1 MKQAKV
7 LMLSVALSVLP
18 LPAASG
24 YLLHNLVSDVP
35 GAADFT
41 DPNLVNAWGISISG
55 SSPFWLCDGGTGLST
70 VYTASATTFAVSPT
84 KAIIPPSSNGG
95 NTVCTGI
102 VFNSTTGFT
111 VPVGAS
117 TTRAASFI
125 FATTGGTI
133 SGWASAIDATHAQM
147 AVDNS
152 ASGAVYTGLALVT
165 GCAPPLACPSLG
177 PFLYAA
183 NFSKGTV
190 DVFDGNWKPATFS
203 AGAFTDPAIP
213 AGYSP
218 YNIQLLNGNL
228 YVTYAKLGPDK
239 VNAAAGA
246 GAGYVDVYDPAG
258 KLLSHLVSQGPLNA
272 PWGIQIA
279 PPTFGP
285 FGGDL
290 LVGNFG
296 DGTINAFNLTT
307 GAFAGTLQDQNG
319 SNLHIDGLWGLQFG
333 NGGSGGDVN
342 SLYFAAGPSAQKH
355 GLFGIIVSQ
364 PIFTENVVNAADP
377 GAEIGPNTIISIIGG
392 SLSPTTR
399 AWASTDFNGTKLPT
413 SLDGVSVTINGAP
426 AFPTFVSPRQI
437 NVLTPADLSIAAPAK
452 IVVTDNGLVS
462 QTLQVP
468 VTSFAPAFFLLGGR
482 YAAAIHA
489 NGTVVGPA
497 TLVPNNSSP
506 AAAGETI
513 ALFATGLG
521 NTTPAVTNGQ
531 IVSGAAPLAVPAT
544 VLINGIAVPVSFA
557 GIAATGLYQVN
568 VTIPA
573 GLPSGDNLINVVV
586 GGFASPGNVFVAL
599 Q

>member
-1 MKQAKV
+1 MKHAT
-7 LMLSVALSVLP
+7 LLTLSLALAALP

-24 YLLHNLVSDVP
+24 YLVHNLVSDVP

-55 SSPFWLCDGGTGLST
+55 SSPFWVCDGGTGLST
-70 VYTASATTFAVSPT
+70 VYSSTATSFSISSLKVSL
-84 KAIIPPSSNGG
+84 PPSGNGG
-95 NTVCTGI
+95 NTVCTGQ
-102 VFNSTTGFT
+102 VFNSTTSFA
-111 VPVGAS
+111 VGSS
-117 TTRAASFI
+117 TSRPASFI
-125 FATTGGTI
+125 FATTGGTL
-133 SGWASAIDATHAQM
+133 SGWASAVDASHAQM

-165 GCAPPLACPSLG
+165 GCAPPAACLSAG

-190 DVFDGNWKPATFS
+190 DVFDGNWKPVTLPS
-203 AGAFTDPAIP
+203 GAFTDPAIP

-218 YNIQLLNGNL
+218 YNIQLLNGSL

-239 VNAAAGA
+239 VNSAPGA

-258 KLLSHLVSQGPLNA
+258 KLLSHLVAQGPLNA

-279 PPTFGP
+279 PATFPP

-319 SNLHIDGLWGLQFG
+319 NNLHIDGLWGLQFG

-377 GAEIGPNTIISIIGG
+377 GAEIGPNTMISIIGG
-392 SLSPTTR
+392 SLGPTTR
-399 AWASTDFNGTKLPT
+399 SWASTDFNGTKLPT
-413 SLDGVSVTINGAP
+413 SLDGVSVSINGSP

-437 NVLTPADLSIAAPAK
+437 NVLTPADLSVSAPAK

-462 QTLQVP
+462 QTIQVP
-468 VTSFAPAFFLLGGR
+468 VAPFAPAFFLLGGK
-482 YAAAIHA
+482 YAAAVHGDGKI
-489 NGTVVGPA
+489 VGPT
-497 TLVPNNSSP
+497 TLVANNSTP

-521 NTTPAVTNGQ
+521 ATTPAVANGQ
-531 IVSGAAPLAVPAT
+531 IVSSAAPLAAPAT
-544 VLINGIAVPVSFA
+544 VLINGIPAPVAFA

-573 GLPSGDNLINVVV
+573 GLPSGDNPINIVV
-586 GGFASPGNVFVAL
+586 GGFASPGNVFVSV

>member
-1 MKQAKV
+1 MKHATL
-7 LMLSVALSVLP
+7 LMLSLGLASLP

-24 YLLHNLVSDVP
+24 YLLHNLVADVA

-41 DPNLVNAWGISISG
+41 DANLVNAWGISVSSG
-55 SSPFWLCDGGTGLST
+55 SPFWLCDGGTGLST
-70 VYTASATTFAVSPT
+70 VYSSSATAFTVSAT
-84 KAIIPPSSNGG
+84 KAIIPPAGNGG

-111 VPVGAS
+111 VGTAS
-117 TTRAASFI
+117 PRAASFI
-125 FATTGGTI
+125 FATEGGTL
-133 SGWASAIDATHAQM
+133 SGWASAVDATHAQM

-165 GCAPPLACPSLG
+165 TTSPTAQL
-177 PFLYAA
+177 FAA
-183 NFSKGTV
+183 NFSKGTI
-190 DVFDGNWKPATFS
+190 DVFDANWKPVTLA
-203 AGAFTDPAIP
+203 AGAFTDSAIP

-218 YNIQLLNGNL
+218 YNIQLLGASL

-239 VNAAAGA
+239 VNAAAGP
-246 GAGYVDVYDPAG
+246 GNGYVDVYDTTG
-258 KLLSHLVSQGPLNA
+258 KLVTHLVSQGPLNA

-279 PPTFGP
+279 PTTFGP

-290 LVGNFG
+290 LVANFG
-296 DGTINAFNLTT
+296 DGTINAFNPTT
-307 GAFAGTLQDQNG
+307 GASLGALQDQSG
-319 SNLHIDGLWGLQFG
+319 KPLHIDGLWGLQFG
-333 NGGSGGDVN
+333 NGGSGGDAN
-342 SLYFAAGPSAQKH
+342 SLYFAAGPGAQKH

-392 SLSPTTR
+392 SLGPTTR
-399 AWASTDFNGTKLPT
+399 SWATSDFSGSKLPT
-413 SLDGVSVTINGAP
+413 ALDGVSVTINGEA
-426 AFPTFVSPRQI
+426 AFPTFVSPRQV
-437 NVLTPADLSIAAPAK
+437 NVLTPADMSVAAPAK

-468 VTSFAPAFFLLGGR
+468 VTTFAPAFFLLGGK

-489 NGTVVGPA
+489 NGTVVGPT
-497 TLVPNNSSP
+497 TLVTNNSSP

-521 NTTPAVTNGQ
+521 DTHPAVANGQ
-531 IVSGAAPLAVPAT
+531 VVSSPAPLATTAV
-544 VLINGIAVPVSFA
+544 VLINGFLAQVSFA
-557 GIAATGLYQVN
+557 GLTATGLYQLN
-568 VTIPA
+568 VTIPG
-573 GLPSGDNLINVVV
+573 GLFSGDNPINVVV
-586 GGFASPGNVFVAL
+586 GGFASPGNVFVTV